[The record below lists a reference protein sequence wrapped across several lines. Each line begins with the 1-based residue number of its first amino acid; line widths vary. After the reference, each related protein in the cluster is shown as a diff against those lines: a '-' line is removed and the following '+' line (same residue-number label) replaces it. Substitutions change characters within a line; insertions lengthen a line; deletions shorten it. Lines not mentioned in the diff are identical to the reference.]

1 MYVVR
6 RSAPAIG
13 SNHSIQLKYVVGIIS
28 NCLLTG
34 LARTVSPLPIG
45 DSCRGMWHRARL
57 IGLASSYD
65 KDRFVYAEGLP

>member
-1 MYVVR
+1 M
-6 RSAPAIG
+6 SPIATPHTE
-13 SNHSIQLKYVVGIIS
+13 SPSPSVVGIIS

-34 LARTVSPLPIG
+34 LARTFGPLPIG

-57 IGLASSYD
+57 IGLAPSYD